1 MLSAISCM
9 VKIQSL
15 EDLHTE
21 IDYLNNRV
29 KEIGNSWGFFN
40 SFEKSHLTEK
50 LRKLEKKL
58 FYQVDD
64 YLTIS
69 SDEYKKVIN
78 EIHELLEN
86 EHIQFTVYTKDF
98 SLIGSHA
105 TKLEGVIQP
114 NGYSY
119 SEAVGQNINWLP
131 FDSFAFPSV
140 LSGKINHWGQLTLRK
155 TKTDYAFL
163 RRVPKKLSG
172 AISKSGAISWI
183 EMEALGAIAICPPSN
198 CCSLL
203 CPANK
208 RISQPS
214 ESVRASRISVLSCS
228 MV

>member
-1 MLSAISCM
+1 M
-9 VKIQSL
+9 
-15 EDLHTE
+15 
-21 IDYLNNRV
+21 
-29 KEIGNSWGFFN
+29 GFLQLLWKV
-40 SFEKSHLTEK
+40 SSDWKTK
-50 LRKLEKKL
+50 KARKKRL

-140 LSGKINHWGQLTLRK
+140 LSGQINHWGQLTLRK

-163 RRVPKKLSG
+163 RRVPKKFSG
-172 AISKSGAISWI
+172 SISKSGVIHIEVTKNDMDDPTDGRLTMGKLIANHFSYDEQQNYEYQIRKNFLIEAIEEFS
-183 EMEALGAIAICPPSN
+183 
-198 CCSLL
+198 
-203 CPANK
+203 
-208 RISQPS
+208 
-214 ESVRASRISVLSCS
+214 ASIKADNHG
-228 MV
+228 